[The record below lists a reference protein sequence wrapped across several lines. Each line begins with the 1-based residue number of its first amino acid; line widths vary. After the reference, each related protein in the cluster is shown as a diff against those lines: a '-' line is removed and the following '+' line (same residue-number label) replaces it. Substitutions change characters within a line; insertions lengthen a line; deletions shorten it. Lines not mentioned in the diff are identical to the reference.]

1 MSSNISPVTASKKIQ
16 SSFRANRTRK
26 LAATQKIQSSF
37 RGTRSRRAVKFLKE
51 TMKAIDNECPL
62 ECPLCLE
69 LMKENI
75 TIALP
80 CGHIFH
86 TKCINQALRYNNKCP
101 NCRRVI
107 TNVSLQTRS
116 INRARTR
123 TRSINRA
130 RTRTRTRN
138 RRTFRNVIFRPL
150 QILRNLYNAR
160 TRRNRQIQDNNVD
173 SVINALQETIAARE
187 AVKVIEQRIATILA
201 RTARPTTRT
210 VTQRRRI
217 IIRDLQIEEN
227 NLNAARE
234 RVRLANEQAEAM
246 YNALPESQRMR

>member
-1 MSSNISPVTASKKIQ
+1 MSSSSIQVKASKKIQ

-26 LAATQKIQSSF
+26 LAATQKIQSIF
-37 RGTRSRRAVKFLKE
+37 RGTRSRRAVKMLHE
-51 TMKAIDNECPL
+51 TIKAIDNECPICF
-62 ECPLCLE
+62 EP
-69 LMKENI
+69 MKENI

-86 TKCINQALRYNNKCP
+86 TKCIKEALRYNNKCP

-116 INRARTR
+116 INRART
-123 TRSINRA
+123 
-130 RTRTRTRN
+130 

-173 SVINALQETIAARE
+173 SVINALQETIAARD

-201 RTARPTTRT
+201 RTARTTTRT
-210 VTQRRRI
+210 ATQRRRI
-217 IIRDLQIEEN
+217 SIRDLQIEEN
-227 NLNAARE
+227 NLRAAHE
-234 RVRLANEQAEAM
+234 RVRRANDRAEAL
-246 YNALPESQRMR
+246 YNAIPPSMRM

>member
-1 MSSNISPVTASKKIQ
+1 MSSNITPVRASKKIQ

-26 LAATQKIQSSF
+26 LAATQKIQSIF
-37 RGTRSRRAVKFLKE
+37 RGTRSRRAVKFIKE
-51 TMKAIDNECPL
+51 TIKKAIVNECS
-62 ECPLCLE
+62 LCLE

-86 TKCINQALRYNNKCP
+86 TKCIKEALRYNNKCP
-101 NCRRVI
+101 NCRSVI

-116 INRARTR
+116 INRA
-123 TRSINRA
+123 
-130 RTRTRTRN
+130 RTRN

-160 TRRNRQIQDNNVD
+160 TIRNRQIQDNNVD

-187 AVKVIEQRIATILA
+187 AEKVIEQRIATILA
-201 RTARPTTRT
+201 RTTRPTTRT
-210 VTQRRRI
+210 ATQRRRI

-234 RVRLANEQAEAM
+234 RVRLANERAETM

>member
-1 MSSNISPVTASKKIQ
+1 MSSSIIQVKASKKIQ
-16 SSFRANRTRK
+16 SSFRANRTKK

-37 RGTRSRRAVKFLKE
+37 RGTRSRRAVKLLKE
-51 TMKAIDNECPL
+51 TIKANDN

-69 LMKENI
+69 PMTKNI

-86 TKCINQALRYNNKCP
+86 TKCIKQALRYNNKCP

-123 TRSINRA
+123 
-130 RTRTRTRN
+130 N
-138 RRTFRNVIFRPL
+138 RRTFRNLVFRPL

-160 TRRNRQIQDNNVD
+160 TIRNRQIQDNNVD
-173 SVINALQETIAARE
+173 SVINALQESIAARE

-201 RTARPTTRT
+201 RTTRTTTRT
-210 VTQRRRI
+210 ATQRRRI
-217 IIRDLQIEEN
+217 SIRDLQIEEN
-227 NLNAARE
+227 NLRAARE
-234 RVRLANEQAEAM
+234 RNRIANERAEAM
-246 YNALPESQRMR
+246 YNALPESQRLR

>member
-1 MSSNISPVTASKKIQ
+1 MSSSIIQSNASKKIQ
-16 SSFRANRTRK
+16 SSFRANRTKK

-37 RGTRSRRAVKFLKE
+37 RGTRSRRAVKLLKE
-51 TMKAIDNECPL
+51 TIKETNECPICF
-62 ECPLCLE
+62 EP
-69 LMKENI
+69 MTKNI

-86 TKCINQALRYNNKCP
+86 TKCIKQALRYNNKCP

-123 TRSINRA
+123 
-130 RTRTRTRN
+130 N
-138 RRTFRNVIFRPL
+138 RRTFRNLIFRPL

-160 TRRNRQIQDNNVD
+160 TIRNRQIQDNNVD
-173 SVINALQETIAARE
+173 SVINALQESIAARE

-201 RTARPTTRT
+201 RTTRATTRT
-210 VTQRRRI
+210 ATQRRRI
-217 IIRDLQIEEN
+217 SIRDLQIEEL
-227 NLNAARE
+227 NLRAARE
-234 RVRLANEQAEAM
+234 RNRIANERAEAM
-246 YNALPESQRMR
+246 YNALPESQRLR